1 MAVLHNLSEVVNSSQ
16 VLPDYSDP
24 TEAGVTS
31 TVVYCPGCSNATE
44 EDDGSVYRDNS
55 PDAFLY
61 FVVVLT
67 FYAVAMTVLMVKYVR
82 RENQEAQL
90 SYYFHEFINRD
101 KFNTPQY
108 RNKQRVRAI
117 KKTLTRFYQSV
128 KLSDSDKPSTAAKDS
143 DRLSKNSGSS
153 YFCSDSGVV
162 SDRIVQ
168 DTSDLGSSHEG
179 SDVENCHSDNELL
192 NKDDCTQIITQNV
205 GILKGQADVRLLKEL
220 QMKESAV

>member
-1 MAVLHNLSEVVNSSQ
+1 MAVLDNSSVTVNSSHL
-16 VLPDYSDP
+16 VLDYNDP
-24 TEAGVTS
+24 TESVTS
-31 TVVYCPGCSNATE
+31 TAHCPGCSNATE
-44 EDDGSVYRDNS
+44 DSGAVYRDTSS

-61 FVVVLT
+61 FVIVLT

-108 RNKQRVRAI
+108 RNKQRVRVI
-117 KKTLTRFYQSV
+117 KRTLTRFYQSV
-128 KLSDSDKPSTAAKDS
+128 RLSDTDKPPPAVKDL

-162 SDRIVQ
+162 SDRMVQ

-192 NKDDCTQIITQNV
+192 NKEDGFEVRAQNV
-205 GILKGQADVRLLKEL
+205 PTVKGQPDGRLLKEL